1 MKLKYIFG
9 LTGTFLML
17 SSCSDFLDK
26 APISDN
32 VNEGFFTS
40 ANQLEAYCNAKYN
53 LLPGHG
59 KSTTDFG
66 YFSTDNNS
74 DNQAGTDAN
83 DNFIPQRI
91 QVPSEG
97 SYEKMKDVRDCN
109 LFLTTTEEN
118 IKNGTLSGSDKL
130 SIHYIGEMFFFR
142 AYLYFGF
149 LKQFGDFPI
158 IETVLTDEDYAANVE
173 ANKRRP
179 RNEVARFILSD
190 LDKAIA
196 RLEPKSSSICGKT
209 RINRE
214 TAYLF
219 KSRVALY
226 EASWERY
233 HSGTA
238 RVPGGPGWPGKD
250 FTGDLNSEITFFLD
264 EAKKAAFQV
273 ASVIDLETDYAGM
286 FNTTDCSS
294 QKEILLWRMYS
305 AEAKVQNLVL
315 GSLHGNEVTK
325 SGAVIMNG
333 GNTGYTRSLVESFL
347 MVSGKPWYAAG
358 NEYMGD
364 KDLKSVCENRDLR
377 LVTSMYKTDDVIQGD
392 RKFQFPAFT
401 TTGSIQKATT
411 GYIPRKGWLDN
422 DVAINSPYPLAL
434 PVFRVA
440 EAYLNY
446 IEADYMDNNQLDE
459 NSDKYWRALRKR
471 AGISEDYQATIKA
484 TDLTKEID
492 LAKYSG
498 ADLVD
503 ETLYNI
509 RRERRCEFIAEGMRL
524 DDLYRWRSLD
534 HMKNYHTEGMNYWDE
549 MAAQYANVD
558 ATFNL
563 SPAEYV
569 YLRPYWN
576 NVAAKDGYTFEEAN
590 YLSPLSYDVFRL
602 STPEPGGNVSTS
614 VVYQNP
620 GWPVEAGGYAIN

>member
-91 QVPSEG
+91 QVPAEG

-158 IETVLTDEDYAANVE
+158 IETVLADDDYAANVE
-173 ANKRRP
+173 ANKRKP

-233 HSGTA
+233 HSGTP

-250 FTGDLNSEITFFLD
+250 FTGDLNNEIKFFLD

-273 ASVIDLETDYAGM
+273 ASEIDLETDYAGM
-286 FNTTDCSS
+286 FNKTDCSS

-446 IEADYMDNNQLDE
+446 IEADYMEDNQLDE
-459 NSDKYWRALRKR
+459 NSDKYWKALRKR
-471 AGISEDYQATIKA
+471 AGISEDYKATVKA

-558 ATFNL
+558 ATFNP
-563 SPAEYV
+563 SPAEYT

-590 YLSPLSYDVFRL
+590 YLSPISYDVFRL
-602 STPEPGGNVSTS
+602 STPEPGGDVSTS